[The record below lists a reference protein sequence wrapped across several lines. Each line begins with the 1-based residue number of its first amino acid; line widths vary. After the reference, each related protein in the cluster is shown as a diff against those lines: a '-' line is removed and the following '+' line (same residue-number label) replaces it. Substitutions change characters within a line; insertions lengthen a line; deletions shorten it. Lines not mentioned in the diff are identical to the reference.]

1 MRITNAQINAI
12 MHGSLSN
19 NAAKTGKLMQQ
30 MATGDRIILPSDDPI
45 SSVRLLRIA
54 REESSLAQYQTN
66 IANLSGRLSAAETN
80 LKAASDTI
88 LNVRDLLLWASNGTN
103 DQAALESMA
112 GELESLEETILSY
125 FNTRDEE
132 GRYLFS
138 GTKTDKPAVVL
149 NAAGVYV
156 NDDPDPVTG
165 TGNTGTRQVAVAN
178 GVLIDD
184 NVTAQAVLGT
194 DVGLLNR
201 LREAVTAMKTGAPD
215 VGTRITDAI
224 TALDAGHDTLL
235 MNITELGG
243 RQNTLTLLANS
254 QADISLVNEKIEGEL
269 SRFDYSLGSL
279 ELANYQMAIQA
290 TQKTYAKLTGMS
302 LFDLL

>member
-80 LKAASDTI
+80 LTAASDTI
-88 LNVRDLLLWASNGTN
+88 LNVRDLLLWAANGTN

-112 GELESLEETILSY
+112 GELESLEETIHSY
-125 FNTRDEE
+125 FNSRDEE
-132 GRYLFS
+132 GRFLFS
-138 GTKTDKPAVVL
+138 GTATNEEAVKFD
-149 NAAGVYV
+149 GTVYTLGGN
-156 NDDPDPVTG
+156 ND
-165 TGNTGTRQVAVAN
+165 TRKVAVAN
-178 GVLIDD
+178 GVLLDD
-184 NVTAQAVLGT
+184 NVTAETVLGT
-194 DVGLLNR
+194 NVDLLNK
-201 LREAVTAMKTGAPD
+201 LHEAVAAMKDATLDPA
-215 VGTRITDAI
+215 VVRTSITDAI
-224 TALDAGHDTLL
+224 VALDSSHDALL
-235 MNITELGG
+235 MNVTELGG

>member
-88 LNVRDLLLWASNGTN
+88 LNVRDLLLWAANGTN

-112 GELESLEETILSY
+112 GELASLEETILSY

-138 GTKTDKPAVVL
+138 GTKSDKPAIVL
-149 NAAGVYV
+149 NAVGLYV
-156 NDDPDPVTG
+156 NDDADPVTG
-165 TGNTGTRQVAVAN
+165 TGNNGTRQVAVAN

-194 DVGLLNR
+194 DVALLNR

-215 VGTRITDAI
+215 ARTRITDAI

-254 QADISLVNEKIEGEL
+254 QADTSLVNEKIEGEL

-290 TQKTYAKLTGMS
+290 TQKTYARLTGMS

>member
-80 LKAASDTI
+80 LTAASDTI
-88 LNVRDLLLWASNGTN
+88 LNVRDLLLWAANGTN

-112 GELESLEETILSY
+112 GELESLEETMHSY
-125 FNTRDEE
+125 FNSRDEE
-132 GRYLFS
+132 GRFLFS
-138 GTKTDKPAVVL
+138 GTATNQEAVKFD
-149 NAAGVYV
+149 GTVYTLGGN
-156 NDDPDPVTG
+156 ND
-165 TGNTGTRQVAVAN
+165 TRKVAVAN
-178 GVLIDD
+178 GVLLDD
-184 NVTAQAVLGT
+184 NVTAETVLGT
-194 DVGLLNR
+194 NVDLLNK
-201 LREAVTAMKTGAPD
+201 LHEAVTAMKDATLDPA
-215 VGTRITDAI
+215 VVRTSITDAI
-224 TALDAGHDTLL
+224 VALDSSHDALL
-235 MNITELGG
+235 MNVTELGG

>member
-178 GVLIDD
+178 GVMIDD

-235 MNITELGG
+235 MNVTELGG

>member
-80 LKAASDTI
+80 LTAASDTI
-88 LNVRDLLLWASNGTN
+88 LNVRDLLLWAANGTN

-112 GELESLEETILSY
+112 GELESLEETIYSY
-125 FNTRDEE
+125 FNSRDEE

-138 GTKTDKPAVVL
+138 GTATDQEAVRFD
-149 NAAGVYV
+149 GTVYTLGGN
-156 NDDPDPVTG
+156 ND
-165 TGNTGTRQVAVAN
+165 TRKVAVAN
-178 GVLIDD
+178 GVLLDD
-184 NVTAQAVLGT
+184 NVTAETVLGT
-194 DVGLLNR
+194 NVDLLNK
-201 LREAVTAMKTGAPD
+201 LHEAVASMKDATLDPA
-215 VGTRITDAI
+215 VVRTSITDAI
-224 TALDAGHDTLL
+224 VALDSSHDALL
-235 MNITELGG
+235 MNVTELGG

>member
-1 MRITNAQINAI
+1 

-88 LNVRDLLLWASNGTN
+88 LNVRDLLLWAANGTN

-112 GELESLEETILSY
+112 GELASLEETILSY

-138 GTKTDKPAVVL
+138 GTKSDKPAIVL
-149 NAAGVYV
+149 NAVGLYV
-156 NDDPDPVTG
+156 NDDADPVTG
-165 TGNTGTRQVAVAN
+165 TGNNGTRQVAVAN

-194 DVGLLNR
+194 DVALLNR

-215 VGTRITDAI
+215 ARTRITDAI

-254 QADISLVNEKIEGEL
+254 QADTSLVNEKIEGEL

-290 TQKTYAKLTGMS
+290 TQKTYARLTGMS

>member
-80 LKAASDTI
+80 LTAASDTI
-88 LNVRDLLLWASNGTN
+88 LSVRDLLLWAANGTN

-112 GELESLEETILSY
+112 GELESLEETIYSY
-125 FNTRDEE
+125 FYSREEE
-132 GRYLFS
+132 GRFLFS
-138 GTKTDKPAVVL
+138 GTATNQEAVKFD
-149 NAAGVYV
+149 GTVYTLGGN
-156 NDDPDPVTG
+156 ND
-165 TGNTGTRQVAVAN
+165 TRKVAVAN
-178 GVLIDD
+178 GVLLDD
-184 NVTAQAVLGT
+184 NVTAETVLGT
-194 DVGLLNR
+194 NVDLLNK
-201 LREAVTAMKTGAPD
+201 LHEAVASMKDATLDPA
-215 VGTRITDAI
+215 VVRTSITDAI
-224 TALDAGHDTLL
+224 VALDSSHDALL
-235 MNITELGG
+235 MNVTELGG

>member
-80 LKAASDTI
+80 LTAASDTI
-88 LNVRDLLLWASNGTN
+88 LSVRDLLLWAANGTN

-112 GELESLEETILSY
+112 GELESLEETIYSY
-125 FNTRDEE
+125 FNSRDEE

-138 GTKTDKPAVVL
+138 GTATDQEAVRFD
-149 NAAGVYV
+149 GTVYTLGGN
-156 NDDPDPVTG
+156 ND
-165 TGNTGTRQVAVAN
+165 TRKVAVAN
-178 GVLIDD
+178 GVLLDD
-184 NVTAQAVLGT
+184 NVTAETVLGT
-194 DVGLLNR
+194 NVDLLNK
-201 LREAVTAMKTGAPD
+201 LHEAVASMKDATLDPA
-215 VGTRITDAI
+215 VVRISITDAI
-224 TALDAGHDTLL
+224 VALDSSHDALL
-235 MNITELGG
+235 MNVTELGG

-254 QADISLVNEKIEGEL
+254 QADLSLVNEKIEGEL

>member
-80 LKAASDTI
+80 LTAASDTI
-88 LNVRDLLLWASNGTN
+88 LSVRDLLLWAANGTN

-112 GELESLEETILSY
+112 GELESLEETIYSY
-125 FNTRDEE
+125 FNSRDEE
-132 GRYLFS
+132 GRFLFS
-138 GTKTDKPAVVL
+138 GTATNQEAVKFD
-149 NAAGVYV
+149 GTVYTLGGN
-156 NDDPDPVTG
+156 ND
-165 TGNTGTRQVAVAN
+165 TRKVAVAN
-178 GVLIDD
+178 GVLLDD
-184 NVTAQAVLGT
+184 NVTAETVLGT
-194 DVGLLNR
+194 NVDLLNK
-201 LREAVTAMKTGAPD
+201 LHEAVASMKDATLDPA
-215 VGTRITDAI
+215 VVRTSITDAI
-224 TALDAGHDTLL
+224 VALDSSHDALL
-235 MNITELGG
+235 MNVTELGG

>member
-1 MRITNAQINAI
+1 
-12 MHGSLSN
+12 
-19 NAAKTGKLMQQ
+19 
-30 MATGDRIILPSDDPI
+30 
-45 SSVRLLRIA
+45 LLRIA

-80 LKAASDTI
+80 LTAASDTI
-88 LNVRDLLLWASNGTN
+88 LNVRDLLLWAANGTN

-112 GELESLEETILSY
+112 GELESLEETIHSY
-125 FNTRDEE
+125 FNSRDEE
-132 GRYLFS
+132 GRFLFS
-138 GTKTDKPAVVL
+138 GTATNQEAVKFD
-149 NAAGVYV
+149 GTVYTLGGN
-156 NDDPDPVTG
+156 ND
-165 TGNTGTRQVAVAN
+165 TRKVAVAN
-178 GVLIDD
+178 GVLLDD
-184 NVTAQAVLGT
+184 NVTAETVLGT
-194 DVGLLNR
+194 NVDLLNK
-201 LREAVTAMKTGAPD
+201 LHEAVASMKDATLDPA
-215 VGTRITDAI
+215 VVRTSITDAI
-224 TALDAGHDTLL
+224 VALDSSHDALL
-235 MNITELGG
+235 MNVTELGG

>member
-80 LKAASDTI
+80 LTAASDTI
-88 LNVRDLLLWASNGTN
+88 LSVRDLLLWAANGTN

-112 GELESLEETILSY
+112 GELESLEETIYSY
-125 FNTRDEE
+125 FNSRDEE

-138 GTKTDKPAVVL
+138 GTATDQEAVRFD
-149 NAAGVYV
+149 GTVYTLGGN
-156 NDDPDPVTG
+156 ND
-165 TGNTGTRQVAVAN
+165 TRKVAVAN
-178 GVLIDD
+178 GVLLDD
-184 NVTAQAVLGT
+184 NVTAETVLGT
-194 DVGLLNR
+194 NVDLLNK
-201 LREAVTAMKTGAPD
+201 LHEAVASMKDATLDPA
-215 VGTRITDAI
+215 VVRTSITDAI
-224 TALDAGHDTLL
+224 VALDSSHDALL
-235 MNITELGG
+235 MNVTELGG

>member
-80 LKAASDTI
+80 LTAASDTI
-88 LNVRDLLLWASNGTN
+88 LSVRDLLLWAANGTN

-112 GELESLEETILSY
+112 GELESLEETIYSY
-125 FNTRDEE
+125 FNSRDEE
-132 GRYLFS
+132 GRFLFA
-138 GTKTDKPAVVL
+138 GTATNQEAVKFD
-149 NAAGVYV
+149 GTVYTLGGN
-156 NDDPDPVTG
+156 ND
-165 TGNTGTRQVAVAN
+165 TRKVAVAN
-178 GVLIDD
+178 GVLLDD
-184 NVTAQAVLGT
+184 NVTAETVLGT
-194 DVGLLNR
+194 NVDLLNK
-201 LREAVTAMKTGAPD
+201 LHEAVASMKDATLDPA
-215 VGTRITDAI
+215 VVRTSITDAI
-224 TALDAGHDTLL
+224 VALDSSHDALL
-235 MNITELGG
+235 MNVTELGG

>member
-80 LKAASDTI
+80 LTAASDTI
-88 LNVRDLLLWASNGTN
+88 LSVRDLLLWAANGTN

-112 GELESLEETILSY
+112 GELESLEETIYSY
-125 FNTRDEE
+125 FNSRDEE

-138 GTKTDKPAVVL
+138 GTATDQEAVRFD
-149 NAAGVYV
+149 GTVYTLGGN
-156 NDDPDPVTG
+156 ND
-165 TGNTGTRQVAVAN
+165 TRKVAVAN
-178 GVLIDD
+178 GVLLDD
-184 NVTAQAVLGT
+184 NVTAETVLGT
-194 DVGLLNR
+194 NVDLLNK
-201 LREAVTAMKTGAPD
+201 LHEAVASMRDATLDPAVVRTS
-215 VGTRITDAI
+215 ITDAI
-224 TALDAGHDTLL
+224 VALDSSHDALL
-235 MNITELGG
+235 MNVTELGG

-290 TQKTYAKLTGMS
+290 TQKTYAKLAGMS